1 MWYFPPSGLL
11 RAIMSPFSHGL
22 KLEFGCDQSVCMQL
36 LFRISPMISFLFPIQ
51 KMKSLAQRRQSA
63 PSLIF
68 VKALTRFRS
77 ASRWVSEFCWLY
89 CFAVSQ
95 PKTWNIF
102 ELLSTPGC
110 WTQFRLLGSCMAIKP
125 AERCDRTSPGTG
137 WSPRGGFL
145 SAATLSCSYLTGWAG
160 LLYNLQPGVRHL
172 GCSVVNSLWLAGIAC
187 CGDGMGRRR
196 WMNACCLGHL
206 HSVWRNSGLFIV
218 ELHNLIWAKFF
229 LSLPAARYRLSRA
242 LEAPAGSGQGCGPG
256 SGDHSLP
263 LSSISTCGAEYV
275 GVKHSASFVLGFCQN
290 QPSFLPPS
298 VPPSSNLK
306 LP

>member
-1 MWYFPPSGLL
+1 
-11 RAIMSPFSHGL
+11 
-22 KLEFGCDQSVCMQL
+22 
-36 LFRISPMISFLFPIQ
+36 
-51 KMKSLAQRRQSA
+51 
-63 PSLIF
+63 
-68 VKALTRFRS
+68 
-77 ASRWVSEFCWLY
+77 
-89 CFAVSQ
+89 
-95 PKTWNIF
+95 
-102 ELLSTPGC
+102 
-110 WTQFRLLGSCMAIKP
+110 MAIKP

-160 LLYNLQPGVRHL
+160 LLYDLQPGVWHL

-229 LSLPAARYRLSRA
+229 LSLPAAQYRLSGA
-242 LEAPAGSGQGCGPG
+242 LEAPAGSGQGCGLG

-263 LSSISTCGAEYV
+263 LSSISTNGAEYV
-275 GVKHSASFVLGFCQN
+275 GFKHSASFVLVFCQN

-298 VPPSSNLK
+298 LLQCKAAIEVEVSVELVPCPAPALTCHLNHSAYITFFSLHYSSLDFK
-306 LP
+306 LTKRVYREVNHLVGC